1 MNAHIKKPTIKI
13 NIFRAGLFLITFIV
27 SAAYLI
33 LAVVVIMFL
42 FSSLHIVN
50 PDIFD
55 FNQLDFVTVTVT
67 VVILIPSVLAFF
79 KKKTYKYFDTIKWP
93 VKKKCRSR

>member
-1 MNAHIKKPTIKI
+1 MENPKIKY
-13 NIFRAGLFLITFIV
+13 IFQKFFLFLITFIV
-27 SAAYLI
+27 SAAYLV

-42 FSSLHIVN
+42 FSSLHILN

-55 FNQLDFVTVTVT
+55 FNQLDFVTATVT

-79 KKKTYKYFDTIKWP
+79 MAFKKTYKYFDTIK
-93 VKKKCRSR
+93 

>member
-1 MNAHIKKPTIKI
+1 MENPKIKY
-13 NIFRAGLFLITFIV
+13 IFQKFFPFLITFIV

-55 FNQLDFVTVTVT
+55 FSQLDFVTAAVT

-79 KKKTYKYFDTIKWP
+79 KAFKKTYKYFNTIKCLD
-93 VKKKCRSR
+93 KKKGRSR